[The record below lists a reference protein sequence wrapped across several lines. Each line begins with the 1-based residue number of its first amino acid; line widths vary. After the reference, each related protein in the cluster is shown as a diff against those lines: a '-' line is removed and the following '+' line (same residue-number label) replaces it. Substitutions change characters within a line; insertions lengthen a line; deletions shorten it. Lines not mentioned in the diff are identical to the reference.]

1 MALNQNDNLKHIAD
15 LLHTR
20 NTIEVKI
27 ANIIGR
33 PAERGHIGEYIAS
46 LIFDIALEDSANF
59 PGIDGFFR
67 FGPPTEK
74 SVNVKTYGKRETI
87 LDIQPKYIPDYYLV
101 LAGPKTT
108 ATSSKGTIRPWVID
122 EVFLFEAKQLVKEL
136 HNSNLRIGTA
146 TSVRQYYWERAR
158 IYPVSSNSPLQ
169 LSKSQQNWIRLFKGI
184 VYS

>member
-1 MALNQNDNLKHIAD
+1 MALNQNLEHIAD

-27 ANIIGR
+27 AKIIGR
-33 PAERGHIGEYIAS
+33 AAERGHIGEYIAS
-46 LIFDIALEDSANF
+46 LIFDIALEDSANR

-67 FGPPTEK
+67 SDPLTGK
-74 SVNVKTYGKRETI
+74 SVNIKTYGKRETI

-101 LAGPKTT
+101 LAGPNT
-108 ATSSKGTIRPWVID
+108 AAASLKGTIRPWVID
-122 EVFLFEAKQLVKEL
+122 EVFLFEAKPLVREL
-136 HNSNLRIGTA
+136 LNNKLRIGTA
-146 TSVRQYYWERAR
+146 TSLRNLYWERAR

-184 VYS
+184 DNSR